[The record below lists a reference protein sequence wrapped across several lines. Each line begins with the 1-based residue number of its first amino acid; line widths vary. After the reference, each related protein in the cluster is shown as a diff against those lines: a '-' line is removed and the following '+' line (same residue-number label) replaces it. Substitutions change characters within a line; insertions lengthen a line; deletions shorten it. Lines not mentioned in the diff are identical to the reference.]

1 MDSNRFTAWCDTAV
15 SFIKYQPDRLRVREE
30 LLAHMEDK
38 FDALSATGM
47 LPGDAEAEVLRAM
60 GNAAEVAKEL
70 SKIHKPFLGYVL
82 RITKWA
88 LIISIIAMLISL
100 AGFSSRVYIGDD
112 DVWGIFS
119 REETENNYYTKRLY
133 PNISAS
139 SDGYTFTVTRAA
151 EIFYLHTTDDGTQ
164 NKGYSFHFTV
174 TAFNPRPWAVHTD
187 ILREFY
193 AIDSLGNYYY
203 SSWEYGYTDEP
214 AILGNPTRTGYFTT
228 SHEMWLSNY
237 VSHDAE
243 WIELRYDRAGR
254 NIVLH
259 IDLTGGAEE

>member
-1 MDSNRFTAWCDTAV
+1 MESNRFTTWCNTAV
-15 SFIKYQPDRLRVREE
+15 ELIKYKPDRLRVREE

-38 FDALSATGM
+38 FDDLSATGM
-47 LPGDAEAEVLRAM
+47 LPEDAEAEVVRAM

-70 SKIHKPFLGYVL
+70 SKIHKPLLGYIL
-82 RITKWA
+82 RMTKWV
-88 LIISIIAMLISL
+88 LIISIIAMFISL
-100 AGFSSRVYIGDD
+100 AGFTDRVNIGEE
-112 DVWGIFS
+112 DVWGVYS
-119 REETENNYYTKRLY
+119 REETESNYYTKCLN
-133 PNISAS
+133 PNVSAS

-151 EIFYLHTTDDGTQ
+151 ESFYCYTSGDGTQ
-164 NKGYSFHFTV
+164 SKGYNFHFTV
-174 TAFNPRPWAVHTD
+174 TAFNPRPWAEHTD

-228 SHEMWLSNY
+228 SHEMWLTNY

-243 WIELRYDRAGR
+243 WIELRYDRSGR
-254 NIVLH
+254 DIVLR
-259 IDLTGGAEE
+259 IDLTGGAEG